1 LASVLNSK
9 AYAVYLN
16 NSQQQAELR
25 SMQMQERLFNQR
37 VDPIALIRSYCDG
50 ANLTMSEKFLGP
62 TAFHFQ
68 SSSADAG
75 SLSSNIDILDCL
87 LDVLL
92 QTAGIHA
99 AKIRSGASNA
109 SDTHQSYVSPPVLST
124 PLAIS
129 EFLQLYWTIAHRRLL
144 WNMHSIQSSKYIDSK
159 SSMAS
164 VSTHQLPPSNMP
176 PSNMPPSNIPITAD
190 ISIIRTAFAEITSF
204 INDKAVN
211 VKHIRIKN
219 GGYTQKVYRD
229 LCFMLNVY
237 HQLTRYGEE
246 CVDQREANILA
257 RNAAIEERRAIIA
270 AQQFEDSDEDAS
282 VDKIQDE
289 LVSKIQPRNRG
300 MSTAGGIPPS
310 TVPEDVKRGQ
320 IIGITLIK
328 QVKDGN
334 ARQDTYSDEEDN
346 DTDVANEISTRF
358 MNPPTLEEL
367 LLRDGLAGPNRRLDG
382 IPPHFYTVMD
392 AITLALQSV
401 NTVCSSKVTEEGTF
415 VNESNTL
422 ISAPPG
428 KHYNAWKEQLL
439 AVCGQLFVSANGSYP
454 SPSWALLLIE
464 YLQSKVS
471 HDLSELS
478 PSLQRTHILPT
489 FPSTPFN
496 VYKNTLR
503 MCATR
508 RDAFG
513 VSECVQLASI
523 ENAARLASAQ
533 TINASRTIAPQNWR
547 TRNEPIPT
555 VAVSTIR
562 DDVIQARDDNGLW
575 MLENYNADFVESV
588 PSNSKGEFT
597 FKDCTDE
604 QTWRLAI
611 NALGEAGSLYTT
623 WQQRYLID
631 LVKEV

>member
-25 SMQMQERLFNQR
+25 STQMQERLFNQR

-50 ANLTMSEKFLGP
+50 ANLAMSEKFLGP

-75 SLSSNIDILDCL
+75 SWSSNIDILDCL

-92 QTAGIHA
+92 QTTGIHA
-99 AKIRSGASNA
+99 AKIRPSASNA
-109 SDTHQSYVSPPVLST
+109 TDTHQSYVSPPVLST

-144 WNMHSIQSSKYIDSK
+144 WNMHSIHSSKYIDSK
-159 SSMAS
+159 SSMAA
-164 VSTHQLPPSNMP
+164 VSTHQLPT
-176 PSNMPPSNIPITAD
+176 SNIPITAD

-246 CVDQREANILA
+246 YIDQREANILA

-270 AQQFEDSDEDAS
+270 AQQFEDSGEDAS

-300 MSTAGGIPPS
+300 MSRAGGISPS
-310 TVPEDVKRGQ
+310 TVPEDIKRGQ

-334 ARQDTYSDEEDN
+334 ARQDTYSDGEDD

-367 LLRDGLAGPNRRLDG
+367 LIRDGLAGPNRRLDG

-392 AITLALQSV
+392 AITLALQSI
-401 NTVCSSKVTEEGTF
+401 NTVHSSKVTEEGTF
-415 VNESNTL
+415 VNESNTP
-422 ISAPPG
+422 ISAPQG
-428 KHYNAWKEQLL
+428 KHYSAWKEQLL

-503 MCATR
+503 MCAAR

-533 TINASRTIAPQNWR
+533 TINASRIIAPQNWR

-562 DDVIQARDDNGLW
+562 DSEVIQARNGNGLW

-611 NALGEAGSLYTT
+611 NAIGDAGSLYTT